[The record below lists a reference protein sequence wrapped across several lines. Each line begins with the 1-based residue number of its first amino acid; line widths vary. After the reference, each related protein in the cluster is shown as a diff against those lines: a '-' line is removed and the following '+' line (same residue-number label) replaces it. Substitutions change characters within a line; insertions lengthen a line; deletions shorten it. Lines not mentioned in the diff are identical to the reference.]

1 VSDIAEL
8 VHLPPREAAA
18 RLAEAADQAW
28 ARRFLDEL
36 DRRVRTDP
44 VGRLAARWQLSNT
57 EIGRMFGVSR
67 QAVAKWMSDGVPPDR
82 QVQLAELDS
91 ATELLERYV
100 RPERIPAIVRRAAP
114 ALSGKSLLDLASQGQ
129 TAEVLEVVREMFDLR
144 RVQP

>member
-1 VSDIAEL
+1 
-8 VHLPPREAAA
+8 
-18 RLAEAADQAW
+18 
-28 ARRFLDEL
+28 
-36 DRRVRTDP
+36 
-44 VGRLAARWQLSNT
+44 
-57 EIGRMFGVSR
+57 MFGVSR

-82 QVQLAELDS
+82 QVHLAELDS